1 MERYLNTITML
12 LSIFGGIV
20 VRLLGG
26 LDQLLDV
33 FLFLIIVDFITGW
46 IKAIAT
52 KELSSRIGMLGIA
65 KKVTMLFVVAV
76 AVRVEKV
83 VGNNLPIREMVLI
96 FYIANEG
103 LSFFENI
110 ATFIPM
116 PKKLKE
122 LFIQL
127 KNKDDSVEVVG
138 TNVELSADCRRNYF
152 CLAIHLQ
159 V

>member
-83 VGNNLPIREMVLI
+83 VGNNLPIREMVMI

-127 KNKDDSVEVVG
+127 KNKDD
-138 TNVELSADCRRNYF
+138 
-152 CLAIHLQ
+152 
-159 V
+159 

>member
-116 PKKLKE
+116 P
-122 LFIQL
+122 
-127 KNKDDSVEVVG
+127 
-138 TNVELSADCRRNYF
+138 NVELSADCRRNYF
-152 CLAIHLQ
+152 CPAIYLR

>member
-65 KKVTMLFVVAV
+65 NKVTMLFVVAV

-127 KNKDDSVEVVG
+127 KNKDD
-138 TNVELSADCRRNYF
+138 
-152 CLAIHLQ
+152 
-159 V
+159 

>member
-1 MERYLNTITML
+1 MERYLKTITML

-127 KNKDDSVEVVG
+127 KNKDD
-138 TNVELSADCRRNYF
+138 
-152 CLAIHLQ
+152 
-159 V
+159 

>member
-12 LSIFGGIV
+12 LSILDGIV
-20 VRLLGG
+20 VRLLDG

-127 KNKDDSVEVVG
+127 KNKDD
-138 TNVELSADCRRNYF
+138 
-152 CLAIHLQ
+152 
-159 V
+159 

>member
-52 KELSSRIGMLGIA
+52 KELSSQIGMLGIA

-127 KNKDDSVEVVG
+127 KNKDD
-138 TNVELSADCRRNYF
+138 
-152 CLAIHLQ
+152 
-159 V
+159 

>member
-46 IKAIAT
+46 IKANAT

-127 KNKDDSVEVVG
+127 KNKDD
-138 TNVELSADCRRNYF
+138 
-152 CLAIHLQ
+152 
-159 V
+159 

>member
-46 IKAIAT
+46 IKAIT
-52 KELSSRIGMLGIA
+52 KKELSSRIGMIGIA

-116 PKKLKE
+116 PKKFKE

-127 KNKDDSVEVVG
+127 KNKDD
-138 TNVELSADCRRNYF
+138 
-152 CLAIHLQ
+152 
-159 V
+159 

>member
-52 KELSSRIGMLGIA
+52 KNCQSDWYARNC
-65 KKVTMLFVVAV
+65 
-76 AVRVEKV
+76 EK
-83 VGNNLPIREMVLI
+83 
-96 FYIANEG
+96 
-103 LSFFENI
+103 S
-110 ATFIPM
+110 
-116 PKKLKE
+116 
-122 LFIQL
+122 
-127 KNKDDSVEVVG
+127 DDVICG
-138 TNVELSADCRRNYF
+138 CRSGS
-152 CLAIHLQ
+152 C
-159 V
+159 

>member
-76 AVRVEKV
+76 AVRIEKV

-127 KNKDDSVEVVG
+127 KNKDD
-138 TNVELSADCRRNYF
+138 
-152 CLAIHLQ
+152 
-159 V
+159 

>member
-12 LSIFGGIV
+12 LSIFGWIV

-127 KNKDDSVEVVG
+127 KNKDD
-138 TNVELSADCRRNYF
+138 
-152 CLAIHLQ
+152 
-159 V
+159 

>member
-12 LSIFGGIV
+12 LSILGGIV

-127 KNKDDSVEVVG
+127 KNKDD
-138 TNVELSADCRRNYF
+138 
-152 CLAIHLQ
+152 
-159 V
+159 

>member
-76 AVRVEKV
+76 AVRV
-83 VGNNLPIREMVLI
+83 GNNLPIREMVLI

-127 KNKDDSVEVVG
+127 KNKDD
-138 TNVELSADCRRNYF
+138 
-152 CLAIHLQ
+152 
-159 V
+159 

>member
-33 FLFLIIVDFITGW
+33 FLFLIIVDFISGW

-52 KELSSRIGMLGIA
+52 KELSRRIGMLGIA

-127 KNKDDSVEVVG
+127 KNKDD
-138 TNVELSADCRRNYF
+138 
-152 CLAIHLQ
+152 
-159 V
+159 

>member
-52 KELSSRIGMLGIA
+52 KESSSRIGMLGIA

-127 KNKDDSVEVVG
+127 KNKDD
-138 TNVELSADCRRNYF
+138 
-152 CLAIHLQ
+152 
-159 V
+159 

>member
-33 FLFLIIVDFITGW
+33 FLFL

-127 KNKDDSVEVVG
+127 KNKDD
-138 TNVELSADCRRNYF
+138 
-152 CLAIHLQ
+152 
-159 V
+159 

>member
-52 KELSSRIGMLGIA
+52 KELSSRMGMLGIA

-127 KNKDDSVEVVG
+127 KNKDD
-138 TNVELSADCRRNYF
+138 
-152 CLAIHLQ
+152 
-159 V
+159 

>member
-83 VGNNLPIREMVLI
+83 VGDNLPIREMVLI

-127 KNKDDSVEVVG
+127 KNKDD
-138 TNVELSADCRRNYF
+138 
-152 CLAIHLQ
+152 
-159 V
+159 

>member
-26 LDQLLDV
+26 LDQLLEV

-127 KNKDDSVEVVG
+127 KNKDD
-138 TNVELSADCRRNYF
+138 
-152 CLAIHLQ
+152 
-159 V
+159 

>member
-83 VGNNLPIREMVLI
+83 VGNDLPIREMVLI

-127 KNKDDSVEVVG
+127 KNKDD
-138 TNVELSADCRRNYF
+138 
-152 CLAIHLQ
+152 
-159 V
+159 

>member
-103 LSFFENI
+103 LSFFVKHCDLYSYAEKVKRVI
-110 ATFIPM
+110 YSV
-116 PKKLKE
+116 KK
-122 LFIQL
+122 
-127 KNKDDSVEVVG
+127 
-138 TNVELSADCRRNYF
+138 
-152 CLAIHLQ
+152 
-159 V
+159 

>member
-46 IKAIAT
+46 IKAIT
-52 KELSSRIGMLGIA
+52 KKELSSRIGMLGIA

-127 KNKDDSVEVVG
+127 KNKDD
-138 TNVELSADCRRNYF
+138 
-152 CLAIHLQ
+152 
-159 V
+159 

>member
-83 VGNNLPIREMVLI
+83 VGNNLSIREMVLI

-127 KNKDDSVEVVG
+127 KNKDD
-138 TNVELSADCRRNYF
+138 
-152 CLAIHLQ
+152 
-159 V
+159 

>member
-1 MERYLNTITML
+1 MERYLNTISML

-127 KNKDDSVEVVG
+127 KNKDD
-138 TNVELSADCRRNYF
+138 
-152 CLAIHLQ
+152 
-159 V
+159 

>member
-1 MERYLNTITML
+1 MECYLNTITML

-33 FLFLIIVDFITGW
+33 LLFLIIVDFITGW

-83 VGNNLPIREMVLI
+83 VGNKLPIREMVLI

-127 KNKDDSVEVVG
+127 KNKDD
-138 TNVELSADCRRNYF
+138 
-152 CLAIHLQ
+152 
-159 V
+159 

>member
-52 KELSSRIGMLGIA
+52 KKLSSRIGMLGIA

-127 KNKDDSVEVVG
+127 KNKDD
-138 TNVELSADCRRNYF
+138 
-152 CLAIHLQ
+152 
-159 V
+159 

>member
-20 VRLLGG
+20 IRLLGG

-127 KNKDDSVEVVG
+127 KNKDD
-138 TNVELSADCRRNYF
+138 
-152 CLAIHLQ
+152 
-159 V
+159 

>member
-122 LFIQL
+122 SFIQL
-127 KNKDDSVEVVG
+127 KNKDD
-138 TNVELSADCRRNYF
+138 
-152 CLAIHLQ
+152 
-159 V
+159 

>member
-83 VGNNLPIREMVLI
+83 MGNNLPIREMVLI

-127 KNKDDSVEVVG
+127 KNKDD
-138 TNVELSADCRRNYF
+138 
-152 CLAIHLQ
+152 
-159 V
+159 

>member
-33 FLFLIIVDFITGW
+33 FLFLIIVDFIKGW

-83 VGNNLPIREMVLI
+83 VGNKLPIREMVLI

-127 KNKDDSVEVVG
+127 KNKDD
-138 TNVELSADCRRNYF
+138 
-152 CLAIHLQ
+152 
-159 V
+159 

>member
-127 KNKDDSVEVVG
+127 KNKDD
-138 TNVELSADCRRNYF
+138 
-152 CLAIHLQ
+152 
-159 V
+159 

>member
-12 LSIFGGIV
+12 LSIFGGNV

-127 KNKDDSVEVVG
+127 KNKDD
-138 TNVELSADCRRNYF
+138 
-152 CLAIHLQ
+152 
-159 V
+159 

>member
-12 LSIFGGIV
+12 LSTFGGIV

-127 KNKDDSVEVVG
+127 KNKDD
-138 TNVELSADCRRNYF
+138 
-152 CLAIHLQ
+152 
-159 V
+159 

>member
-1 MERYLNTITML
+1 
-12 LSIFGGIV
+12 
-20 VRLLGG
+20 
-26 LDQLLDV
+26 
-33 FLFLIIVDFITGW
+33 

-65 KKVTMLFVVAV
+65 KKVTMFFVVAV

-83 VGNNLPIREMVLI
+83 VGNNLPIREMDLI

-110 ATFIPM
+110 ATFIRM

-127 KNKDDSVEVVG
+127 KNIDD
-138 TNVELSADCRRNYF
+138 
-152 CLAIHLQ
+152 
-159 V
+159 

>member
-103 LSFFENI
+103 LFFFENI

-127 KNKDDSVEVVG
+127 KNKDD
-138 TNVELSADCRRNYF
+138 
-152 CLAIHLQ
+152 
-159 V
+159 

>member
-46 IKAIAT
+46 IKGIAT

-127 KNKDDSVEVVG
+127 KNKDD
-138 TNVELSADCRRNYF
+138 
-152 CLAIHLQ
+152 
-159 V
+159 

>member
-52 KELSSRIGMLGIA
+52 KELSSRIGMLGIE

-127 KNKDDSVEVVG
+127 KNKDD
-138 TNVELSADCRRNYF
+138 
-152 CLAIHLQ
+152 
-159 V
+159 